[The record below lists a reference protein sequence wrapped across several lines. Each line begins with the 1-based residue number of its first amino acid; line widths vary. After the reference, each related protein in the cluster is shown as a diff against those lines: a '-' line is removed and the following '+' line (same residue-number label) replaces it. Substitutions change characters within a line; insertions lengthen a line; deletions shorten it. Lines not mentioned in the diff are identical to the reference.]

1 MKSKKVRIISIV
13 FFLILFLTACKI
25 SFKNEDLTVYNIY
38 KINDTLVFKNEFG
51 QTKKFAI
58 ISKNII
64 NKGWDENTGLY
75 NPQVA
80 YVKYKDF
87 SKPETIYYD
96 NSFLTIY
103 QKTKNEIE
111 ETIYFNNFLGSI
123 DRDRQKTKEF
133 SSLYSE
139 QIYKIPKFDITTV
152 RDSNDISY
160 VYWTDKS
167 GIISYEYKN
176 GDKWALVK

>member
-1 MKSKKVRIISIV
+1 MTILVRKNIT

-25 SFKNEDLTVYNIY
+25 SLKEEDLTVYNIY
-38 KINDTLVFKNEFG
+38 MVNDTLVFKNEFG

-64 NKGWDENTGLY
+64 NKGWDENTGWY

-80 YVKYKDF
+80 CIKYKDF
-87 SKPETIYYD
+87 SKAKTIYYD

-103 QKTKNEIE
+103 QKTKNEID

-167 GIISYEYKN
+167 GIICYEYKN
-176 GDKWALVK
+176 GIKWTLVK